1 MSNNV
6 FGRRGTTVPVCAYVD
21 GHDRQVDVIEQLIVE
36 LDGHAGGE
44 EHHRVGQRNP
54 EDSPGTEKERTKG
67 NQSSPVR

>member
-1 MSNNV
+1 MIVNEPMHFSGV
-6 FGRRGTTVPVCAYVD
+6 RHGRLCPMVPSVVYVLPV
-21 GHDRQVDVIEQLIVE
+21 R
-36 LDGHAGGE
+36 GGE